1 MLVNITGLAEKGEA
15 MPQSTELISQLP
27 NVEYVRRELG
37 RNLRER
43 DLLRKL
49 LKIVEERSA
58 IERMATNQ
66 KSEVRH
72 A

>member
-1 MLVNITGLAEKGEA
+1 MLLDITGLAEKGEA
-15 MPQSTELISQLP
+15 MPQSIELLSQLP

-58 IERMATNQ
+58 IERMATNHE
-66 KSEVRH
+66 SEVRH